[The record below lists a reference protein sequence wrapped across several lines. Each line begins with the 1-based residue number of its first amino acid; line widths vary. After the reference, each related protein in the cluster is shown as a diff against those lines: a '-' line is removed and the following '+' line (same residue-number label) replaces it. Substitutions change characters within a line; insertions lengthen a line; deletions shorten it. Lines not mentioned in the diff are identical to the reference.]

1 MSLIKFFLKRILYD
15 RFKIKYGYLNEEE
28 NAREYYRCMRLMIQ
42 AHSHVFLN
50 IFLIKHIT
58 KKRPCMK
65 HKFLD
70 RNNHE
75 VSCNQHFCDS

>member
-65 HKFLD
+65 LAVKHNF
-70 RNNHE
+70 
-75 VSCNQHFCDS
+75 